1 MKRAIRTTFNKDIP
15 SKQAEVKRI
24 LLEAMDFYNN
34 LKSGGVAIPVDE
46 FYFRLALDELLENA
60 LSHGNKHDES
70 KRIGVSISVAT
81 DGIDISVRDD
91 GPGFHPETVENPT
104 CKNSIF
110 KASGRGLHLLRNI
123 GDVSWNDTGNEVKV
137 RVR

>member
-1 MKRAIRTTFNKDIP
+1 MKQSISTTFNKDIP
-15 SKQAEVKRI
+15 SNKAEVKRI
-24 LLEAMDFYNN
+24 LAEAVEFYNS
-34 LKSGGVAIPVDE
+34 LKSLGIAIPVDE

-70 KRIGVSISVAT
+70 KRIGVSISVMPE
-81 DGIDISVRDD
+81 GVDIAVRDD
-91 GPGFHPETVENPT
+91 GPGFRPESLEDPT
-104 CKNSIF
+104 RSNAIF

-123 GDVSWNDTGNEVKV
+123 GDVSWNDSGNEVKV

>member
-15 SKQAEVKRI
+15 SKETEVKRI

-34 LKSGGVAIPVDE
+34 LRSGGVTIPVDE

-70 KRIGVSISVAT
+70 KRIGVPISVAPEC
-81 DGIDISVRDD
+81 IDISVRDD
-91 GPGFHPETVENPT
+91 GPGFHPETVEDPT
-104 CKNSIF
+104 RTNCLF
-110 KASGRGLHLLRNI
+110 KASGRGLHLIRNI
-123 GDVSWNDTGNEVKV
+123 GDVTWNDTGNEVKV